1 MLIKSD
7 LSGGPGSL
15 RELIGAGEPLNPEV
29 IAQVQQQW
37 GMTLRDGY
45 GQTEMTAAVGNTPGA
60 TVKPG
65 SMGRPLP
72 GVPVVLVDP
81 ATGEVAPDEGELC
94 LDLGGEQGRPLPLMT
109 GYQGDRVR
117 DDEATAG
124 GFYHT
129 GDLVSRDEDGY
140 ITYVGRTDDVFKASD
155 YKVSPF
161 ELESVLIEHPA
172 VAEAAIVPAPD
183 PVRLAVP
190 KAYVALAA
198 GHEPT
203 RETALAILTF
213 ARDHLP
219 PYLRIRRLEFAE
231 LPKTI
236 SGKIRRVELR
246 QREDDAAH
254 GGAVG
259 RRRVPLR
266 GLRGA
271 PRALRSPPQGTVL
284 EQGWEADHVGS
295 LPGMGYGLGVALL
308 VIGLILALAVEFDVA
323 GLDIHVI
330 GWILVIGGIAVIA
343 LTAVQLNT
351 RRRQTTVATT
361 TDAHGRQATTERRT
375 ESDPPPPPAI

>member
-117 DDEATAG
+117 DEEAMAG

-203 RETALAILTF
+203 RETALAILALRPRPPAAVPADPA
-213 ARDHLP
+213 ARV
-219 PYLRIRRLEFAE
+219 RGAAE
-231 LPKTI
+231 DD
-236 SGKIRRVELR
+236 LR
-246 QREDDAAH
+246 QDPPGRAAP
-254 GGAVG
+254 ARG
-259 RRRVPLR
+259 RRRARRRVRRRGVPLR

-271 PRALRSPPQGTVL
+271 PQAAEKSTPRNRPRAGLG
-284 EQGWEADHVGS
+284 GHHAGS

-361 TDAHGRQATTERRT
+361 TDAQGRQATTERRT